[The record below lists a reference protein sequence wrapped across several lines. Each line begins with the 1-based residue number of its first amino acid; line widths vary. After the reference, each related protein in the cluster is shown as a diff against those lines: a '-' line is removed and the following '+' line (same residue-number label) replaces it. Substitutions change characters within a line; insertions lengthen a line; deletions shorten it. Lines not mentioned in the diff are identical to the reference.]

1 MGEVLR
7 KWEQLGTTIIFLLRC
22 FLPVTFFLLQQCPVA
37 RGKGSESAI
46 ATGAERALDPSVG
59 LWANYTVSL
68 QRFLVSGLDLWC

>member
-7 KWEQLGTTIIFLLRC
+7 KWEQLGTNVIFLLRC
-22 FLPVTFFLLQQCPVA
+22 FLPVAFFLLLQCPA
-37 RGKGSESAI
+37 ERDRKSAI
-46 ATGAERALDPSVG
+46 ATGAESALDPSVG